1 MRIGV
6 HIILDLQGYRQKADD
21 QQEIEAVL
29 RQVMGKAGLTPLFV
43 YFHQFKPQGF
53 TATAI
58 LSESH
63 INLHSWPE
71 YNYLALDIFTCG
83 NTEKAFLAEK
93 LLIEYFKPDQVK
105 CQVLERHSQ

>member
-1 MRIGV
+1 MHIGV
-6 HIILDLQGYRQKADD
+6 HIILDLQGYQQKVDD
-21 QQEIEAVL
+21 QEQIEITL
-29 RQVMGKAGLTPLFV
+29 RQIVDKAGLTPLFI
-43 YFHQFKPQGF
+43 YFHQFNPQGF

-83 NTEKAFLAEK
+83 NREKAFLVEK
-93 LLIEYFKPDQVK
+93 LLIEYFKPEQVK
-105 CQVLERHSQ
+105 RQVLERHSL

>member
-1 MRIGV
+1 MRVGI
-6 HIILDLQGYRQKADD
+6 HIILDLQGYNQKTDN

-29 RQVMGKAGLTPLFV
+29 KSIVTKAGLTPLFS
-43 YFHQFKPQGF
+43 YYHQFQPQGF
-53 TATAI
+53 TATVI

-83 NTEKAFLAEK
+83 NIEKAFLAEK
-93 LLIEYFKPDQVK
+93 LLLEYFQPQQLKR
-105 CQVLERHSQ
+105 QVLERHS